1 MEGGT
6 HSDRMTTMA
15 RPRMLDSM
23 TIAQLEGLLST
34 RRTRL
39 TQLARDRKKA
49 QAKLDVIDRQI
60 AQLDG
65 RATRGGGGGGG
76 GGGGRARNEMSL
88 VEAMAI
94 VLKDGKP
101 MRVGDIAEAVTRT
114 GYRSNSANFRGIVN
128 QTLIKERK
136 QFQSAGRGLYQVKK

>member
-1 MEGGT
+1 
-6 HSDRMTTMA
+6 
-15 RPRMLDSM
+15 MLDSM

-65 RATRGGGGGGG
+65 RATRGGGGSGG

-88 VEAMAI
+88 VEAMAT

>member
-1 MEGGT
+1 
-6 HSDRMTTMA
+6 MA

-49 QAKLDVIDRQI
+49 QTKLDAIDRQI
-60 AQLDG
+60 AQLNG
-65 RATRGGGGGGG
+65 RAMRGGGGGGG
-76 GGGGRARNEMSL
+76 GGGRVRNETSL
-88 VEAMAI
+88 VQAMAT

-101 MRVGDIAEAVTRT
+101 MRVGDIADAVMRG

-136 QFQSAGRGLYQVKK
+136 QFQSAGRGLYQIKK